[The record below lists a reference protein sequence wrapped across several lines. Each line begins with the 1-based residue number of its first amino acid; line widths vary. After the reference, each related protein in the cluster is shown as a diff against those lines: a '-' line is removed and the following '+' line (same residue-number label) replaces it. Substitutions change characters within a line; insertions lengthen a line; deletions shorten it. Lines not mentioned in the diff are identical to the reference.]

1 MSEPASSPDVPR
13 FDPARRRAV
22 TFALA
27 LISATAALEGTVV
40 STAMPT
46 IVGDLQGLSLY
57 SWVFSV
63 FLLTSTVTMPLYGRL
78 ADIHG
83 RRRILLLAT
92 SLFLIGGL
100 ACAFAR
106 SMPQLVAARGL
117 QGLGAGGLLP
127 VAIAVVADLYALR
140 ERARIQALFSAIWG
154 TASLIG
160 PLLGAFLTL
169 SFGWRSIFLVIVPLG
184 LVSLV
189 LEATQMRESWA
200 SRPEPFDGMGG
211 ATLTVGVTALLLA
224 TLHEPG
230 TRGHLPLRLLMFA
243 IGAALLAVFA
253 RLQAGREHPLVPLTL
268 LTHRETAA
276 PYVAG
281 ALVGTTIFGVDTFVP
296 LFVQGARGGT
306 AAAAGAVV
314 TPIMFFWATSA
325 SLGTRALVRYGFRAT
340 ARVGTI
346 LITVGCG
353 ALLAAALAEA
363 PVVWISGACALIG
376 MGLGPL
382 ATSQMLA
389 VQHAAPETQR
399 GVASSLVPFFRA
411 LGGALGVGTLGGLLS
426 AGLDRH
432 LGPAAD
438 VAGRLLAGHEA
449 ALPPGITPLAVRHA
463 IARSLLPVFGVMLGL
478 AIVNLAIAGRFP
490 GRADDP
496 ADQTPRPIA

>member
-1 MSEPASSPDVPR
+1 MSEPASPPDTPR

-57 SWVFSV
+57 SWVFSI

-78 ADIHG
+78 ADIYG

-92 SLFLIGGL
+92 TLFLIGGL

-106 SMPQLVAARGL
+106 SMPELVAARGL

-127 VAIAVVADLYALR
+127 VAIAVVADLYSLR

-184 LVSLV
+184 IVSLA
-189 LEATQMRESWA
+189 LEATQMRESRA
-200 SRPEPFDGMGG
+200 SRPDPFDWMGG

-224 TLHEPG
+224 TLRESG
-230 TRGHLPLRLLMFA
+230 GAGHGPRRLLLFA
-243 IGAALLAVFA
+243 AGIGLLAAFA
-253 RLQAGREHPLVPLTL
+253 RQQARRRHPLVPLTL
-268 LTHRETAA
+268 LTHRATAA

-340 ARVGTI
+340 ARVGAI
-346 LITVGCG
+346 LIAVGCG
-353 ALLAAALAEA
+353 ALLAAALVEA
-363 PVVWISGACALIG
+363 PVAWISAACALIG

-389 VQHAAPETQR
+389 VQHAAPETER

-411 LGGALGVGTLGGLLS
+411 LGGALGVGTLGGVLS
-426 AGLDRH
+426 SGLDRH
-432 LGPAAD
+432 LGAAAD

-449 ALPPGITPLAVRHA
+449 TLPAGITPLAVRHA
-463 IARSLLPVFGVMLGL
+463 IAGSLLPVFGVMLLL
-478 AIVNLAIAGRFP
+478 ALVNVAVTGRFP

-496 ADQTPRPIA
+496 AEQAPRPAA

>member
-1 MSEPASSPDVPR
+1 MSEPAVATDIPR

-27 LISATAALEGTVV
+27 LISATAAIEGTVV

-57 SWVFSV
+57 SWVFSL

-83 RRRILLLAT
+83 RRRVLLLAT

-154 TASLIG
+154 TASLVG

-169 SFGWRSIFLVIVPLG
+169 SFGWRSIFLVILPLG
-184 LVSLV
+184 LVALV
-189 LEATQMRESWA
+189 LEATQMRESRA
-200 SRPEPFDGMGG
+200 SRPDPFDWLGG
-211 ATLTVGVTALLLA
+211 VTLTLGVTALLLA
-224 TLHEPG
+224 TLRESG
-230 TRGHLPLRLLMFA
+230 GGGHRPLRLTLFA
-243 IGAALLAVFA
+243 VGVVLLAAFG
-253 RLQAGREHPLVPLTL
+253 RQQTRREHPL
-268 LTHRETAA
+268 
-276 PYVAG
+276 
-281 ALVGTTIFGVDTFVP
+281 VP

-346 LITVGCG
+346 LIAVGSA
-353 ALLAAALAEA
+353 ALMAAALVEA
-363 PVVWISGACALIG
+363 PVIWIRAACALIG
-376 MGLGPL
+376 MGLGPV

-411 LGGALGVGTLGGLLS
+411 LGGALGVGTLGGVLS
-426 AGLDRH
+426 SGLDRH
-432 LGPAAD
+432 LGSAAD
-438 VAGRLLAGHEA
+438 VAGRLLAGHQPE
-449 ALPPGITPLAVRHA
+449 LPPGLTPLAVRHA
-463 IARSLLPVFGVMLGL
+463 IAGSLLPVFGVMLVL
-478 AIVNLAIAGRFP
+478 AIVNVAVAGRFP
-490 GRADDP
+490 GRAQDP
-496 ADQTPRPIA
+496 AEQAPRPAA

>member
-1 MSEPASSPDVPR
+1 MSEPASSPDTPR

-83 RRRILLLAT
+83 RRRVLLLST

-127 VAIAVVADLYALR
+127 VAIAVVADLYALH
-140 ERARIQALFSAIWG
+140 ERVRIQALFSAIWG

-169 SFGWRSIFLVIVPLG
+169 SFGWRSIFLVILPLG

-189 LEATQMRESWA
+189 LEATQMRESRA
-200 SRPEPFDGMGG
+200 SRPEPFDWMGG

-224 TLHEPG
+224 TLHESG
-230 TRGHLPLRLLMFA
+230 TGHIQLRLLLFA
-243 IGAALLAVFA
+243 VGAVLLAAFA

-276 PYVAG
+276 PYLAG

-353 ALLAAALAEA
+353 ALLAAARAEA
-363 PVVWISGACALIG
+363 PVAWISAACGLIG

-426 AGLDRH
+426 AGLDRR
-432 LGPAAD
+432 LGAAAD
-438 VAGRLLAGHEA
+438 LAGRLLAGHEA
-449 ALPPGITPLAVRHA
+449 ALPPGVTPLAVRHA
-463 IARSLLPVFGVMLGL
+463 IAGSLLPVFGVMLVL
-478 AIVNLAIAGRFP
+478 AIVNVAIAGRFP

-496 ADQTPRPIA
+496 AEQAPRPAA

>member
-1 MSEPASSPDVPR
+1 MSEPVSSPDPPR
-13 FDPARRRAV
+13 FDPSRRRAV

-27 LISATAALEGTVV
+27 LISATAALEATVV

-57 SWVFSV
+57 SWVFSI

-78 ADIHG
+78 ADIYG

-92 SLFLIGGL
+92 SLFLIG
-100 ACAFAR
+100 AVVCAMAQ
-106 SMPQLVAARGL
+106 SMPQLIVARGL

-127 VAIAVVADLYALR
+127 VAIAVVADLYSLR
-140 ERARIQALFSAIWG
+140 ERAHIQGLFSSIWG

-169 SFGWRSIFLVIVPLG
+169 SFGWRSIFLVVVPLG
-184 LVSLV
+184 LISLA
-189 LEATQMRESWA
+189 LEATQMRESRA
-200 SRPEPFDGMGG
+200 SRPDPFDWLGG

-224 TLHEPG
+224 TLHEAG
-230 TRGHLPLRLLMFA
+230 GGGHVRLRLLLL
-243 IGAALLAVFA
+243 GVGVALLIAFA
-253 RLQAGREHPLVPLTL
+253 RQQARRKHPLVPLTL
-268 LTHRETAA
+268 LIHRDTAS
-276 PYVAG
+276 PYLAG

-314 TPIMFFWATSA
+314 TPIMFFWAASA

-340 ARVGTI
+340 AIVGTI
-346 LITVGCG
+346 LIAVGCG
-353 ALLAAALAEA
+353 ALLAAARVEA
-363 PVVWISGACALIG
+363 GVAWISAACALIG

-389 VQHAAPETQR
+389 VQHAAPETER

-411 LGGALGVGTLGGLLS
+411 LGGALGVGALGGLLS
-426 AGLDRH
+426 AGLNRH
-432 LGPAAD
+432 LGTAAD
-438 VAGRLLAGHEA
+438 AAGRLIAGHEGT
-449 ALPPGITPLAVRHA
+449 LPPGVTPLAVRHA
-463 IARSLLPVFGVMLGL
+463 IAGSLLPVFGVLLVL
-478 AIVNLAIAGRFP
+478 ALVNVIVASRFP
-490 GRADDP
+490 GRAHDP
-496 ADQTPRPIA
+496 AEQTPRPAA

>member
-1 MSEPASSPDVPR
+1 MDAPR

-127 VAIAVVADLYALR
+127 VAIAVVADLYALH
-140 ERARIQALFSAIWG
+140 ERVRIQALFSAIWG

-184 LVSLV
+184 LISLV
-189 LEATQMRESWA
+189 LEATQMRESRA
-200 SRPEPFDGMGG
+200 SRPEPFDWMGG

-224 TLHEPG
+224 TLHESG
-230 TRGHLPLRLLMFA
+230 AGHIQLRLLLFA
-243 IGAALLAVFA
+243 VGAVLLAAFA
-253 RLQAGREHPLVPLTL
+253 RLQAGREHPLVPLSL

-276 PYVAG
+276 PYLAG

-353 ALLAAALAEA
+353 GLLAAALAEA
-363 PVVWISGACALIG
+363 PVAWISAACALIG

-426 AGLDRH
+426 AGLDRR
-432 LGPAAD
+432 LGAAAD

-449 ALPPGITPLAVRHA
+449 ALPPGVTPLAVRHA
-463 IARSLLPVFGVMLGL
+463 IAGSLLPVFGVMLVL
-478 AIVNLAIAGRFP
+478 AIVNVAIAGRFP

-496 ADQTPRPIA
+496 ADHTPRPAA

>member
-1 MSEPASSPDVPR
+1 MSEPASSPDAPR

-127 VAIAVVADLYALR
+127 VAIAVVADLYALH
-140 ERARIQALFSAIWG
+140 ERVRIQALFSAIWG

-189 LEATQMRESWA
+189 LEATQMRESRA
-200 SRPEPFDGMGG
+200 SRPEPFDWMGG

-224 TLHEPG
+224 TLHESG
-230 TRGHLPLRLLMFA
+230 AGHIPLRLLLFA
-243 IGAALLAVFA
+243 VGAVLLAAFA
-253 RLQAGREHPLVPLTL
+253 RLQAGREHPLVPLSL

-276 PYVAG
+276 PYLAG

-353 ALLAAALAEA
+353 GLLAAALAEA
-363 PVVWISGACALIG
+363 PVASISAACALIG

-426 AGLDRH
+426 AGLDRY
-432 LGPAAD
+432 LGEAAD

-449 ALPPGITPLAVRHA
+449 TLPPGITPLAVRHA
-463 IARSLLPVFGVMLGL
+463 IARSLLPVFGVMLVL
-478 AIVNLAIAGRFP
+478 AIVNVAIAGRFP
-490 GRADDP
+490 GRADP
-496 ADQTPRPIA
+496 ADQTPRPAA